1 MSNYCKISFLLVVGS
16 LLGRETN
23 STSAING
30 ALDVRIPTYDQE
42 GRINWELRAK
52 EVDAVQEG
60 VYLAKEPM
68 IFLLEDQKPATIA
81 RSNYGLFNTQKGVAN
96 GSGYLLVEGE
106 GFEAIGKPWTFEE
119 DRASATN
126 RLAFSEHGK
135 IGFEEE
141 VDSYFGKAN
150 GVGASNPSSNTE
162 ENNSVYKD
170 REPDF
175 SKDFPTTAYGDKIY
189 LDDLGDGKKRFL
201 LEKDV
206 LIKMKDL
213 ESNTSETGFTTIS
226 CDWAEILIGKDGNDS
241 AFDSFGM
248 ISQIHAL
255 GKVELIQPMRK
266 SSADELKWTE
276 ESAQVVLLGSAKV
289 SHKKWGE
296 AQGEKIII
304 SEKNGRAEVIGGNE
318 GRSRVLLPAL
328 NKIKSQ

>member
-1 MSNYCKISFLLVVGS
+1 VSNYSKIYFLFLAGS
-16 LLGRETN
+16 LLARETN
-23 STSAING
+23 STSAIHG
-30 ALDVRIPTYDQE
+30 AFDVRIPTYDQE
-42 GRINWELRAK
+42 GRINWELQAK
-52 EVDAVQEG
+52 EVDTVKEG
-60 VYLAKEPM
+60 IYLAKEPR
-68 IFLLEDQKPATIA
+68 IFLLDEQRPATIA
-81 RSNYGLFNTQKGVAN
+81 RSNSGVFDTEKGVAN
-96 GSGYLLVEGE
+96 GSEYLLVEGE
-106 GFEAIGKPWTFEE
+106 GFEAIGRPWTFEE
-119 DRASATN
+119 DRATSTN

-141 VDSYFGKAN
+141 VDSDFVKAN
-150 GVGASNPSSNTE
+150 GGVASNPSLDTE
-162 ENNSVYKD
+162 GNVSVFND
-170 REPDF
+170 TEPEF

-201 LEKDV
+201 LQKDV

-213 ESNTSETGFTTIS
+213 ESNTSEEGFTTIS

-241 AFDSFGM
+241 TFDSFGM

-255 GKVELIQPMRK
+255 GNVKLIQPLRK

-276 ESAQVVLLGSAKV
+276 DSAQVELLGSAKV
-289 SHKKWGE
+289 FHKKWGE

-328 NKIKSQ
+328 NKIKSE